1 MMSQGARL
9 RRKRNCAFMPWLGK
23 ASTSGTHR
31 WIIYR
36 VRSPRAMQL
45 AKGTRQLNVWLRN
58 VPRGTPS
65 KLATGMPA
73 HIIATA
79 LVPLPS
85 RAIFTA
91 TIVAVPK

>member
-1 MMSQGARL
+1 MVGQSLDVGHPSVDHIQGEKSEDDAAGERHAPTECMAE
-9 RRKRNCAFMPWLGK
+9 KRTKGNAQQIG
-23 ASTSGTHR
+23 
-31 WIIYR
+31 YR
-36 VRSPRAMQL
+36 
-45 AKGTRQLNVWLRN
+45 
-58 VPRGTPS
+58 
-65 KLATGMPA
+65 MPA